1 MFNFERALN
10 SKYTVFCMESVSKG
24 KALNREKDNL
34 WPPKLEKDGDDRKS
48 LKFKWR
54 QVASVVEITAWASVM
69 GEPLSASRHVE
80 MLNGSCG

>member
-10 SKYTVFCMESVSKG
+10 SKYSVFCMESVSEG
-24 KALNREKDNL
+24 KALKREKDNL
-34 WPPKLEKDGDDRKS
+34 RPPKLDKDGDDRKS

-54 QVASVVEITAWASVM
+54 QVASAVEIAAWASVV
-69 GEPLSASRHVE
+69 GEPFSATRRVK